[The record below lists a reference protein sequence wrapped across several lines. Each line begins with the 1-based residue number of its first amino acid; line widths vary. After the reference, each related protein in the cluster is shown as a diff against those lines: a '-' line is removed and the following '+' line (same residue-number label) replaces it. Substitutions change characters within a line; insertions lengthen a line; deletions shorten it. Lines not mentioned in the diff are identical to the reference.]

1 MAVGDLINF
10 KYGTL
15 SQIKQASLNNN
26 TISISTDTGTIW
38 LGNTNITSRVIDSYL
53 SNNTLYISKI
63 SDDGTLSSEQVD
75 LNFARFSDLPVY
87 SAGSGIDISNGEISV
102 ILDTDV
108 FEVVES
114 LPTQNISTKKI
125 YLVSN
130 GDTSGD
136 NMYNEW
142 HYLGHGAW
150 EILGSKNVGVN
161 LRDYYTKTEIDAKGY
176 LTSHQDITGKQNILT
191 VGNGIDI
198 TNDVISC
205 TLTVPEV
212 VSELTNDAG
221 YISTETDP
229 TVPSYVKGI
238 TQADITNWNN
248 KADNALLVTLTGIS
262 SQNDQGWDDTID
274 GIYFTTDKTLSEIN
288 SASKVN
294 VLIPAVI
301 ASQFD
306 LGSSDI
312 IVYPDASD
320 IYQFFRSDTLING
333 YFWGSDGG
341 YGRFYVE
348 YIYSFVHKDAVKSD
362 IDLYGGDVTNE
373 QISNGW
379 WVSQVPS
386 VSVTYRGIQTLDNKI
401 HRELSTS
408 YISST
413 SLNTTLASYVTSG
426 YYDTTTRKIYLRH
439 GTNVLSEIDAN
450 DFIKDGMVDTA
461 YVDGSSLVISFNT
474 DAGKQPVHVP
484 IEDIFDPSNYYTKT
498 DIDNAGYIST
508 ETDPIYSASPAAGIT
523 STDISTWNSKTDNVG
538 TITGITMNGSSKGT
552 SGVVDLGT
560 VVTSETDPIYSA
572 SAASGITAS
581 DISNWNSKTDNVGT
595 ITGITMNNT
604 SKGTSGVVDLGTVI
618 TSETQ
623 LSKGATTGNGN
634 AVTDITVSN
643 HEITLTKGSTFLTAH
658 QDIKTIN
665 NNTLVGTGNVTINEL
680 PTVSSTDNGK
690 ILQVVNGTWS
700 LVSPITLYSGT
711 GTPNNSQGNNGDLY
725 MQI

>member
-38 LGNTNITSRVIDSYL
+38 LGNTNVTSRVIDSYL

-102 ILDTDV
+102 VLDTDV
-108 FEVVES
+108 FEIVES

-150 EILGSKNVGVN
+150 EILGSKNVGIN

-205 TLTVPEV
+205 TLTVPES

-229 TVPSYVKGI
+229 TVPSYVKSI
-238 TQADITNWNN
+238 TQQNITDWNN
-248 KADNALLVTLTGIS
+248 K
-262 SQNDQGWDDTID
+262 
-274 GIYFTTDKTLSEIN
+274 
-288 SASKVN
+288 
-294 VLIPAVI
+294 
-301 ASQFD
+301 
-306 LGSSDI
+306 
-312 IVYPDASD
+312 
-320 IYQFFRSDTLING
+320 
-333 YFWGSDGG
+333 
-341 YGRFYVE
+341 
-348 YIYSFVHKDAVKSD
+348 
-362 IDLYGGDVTNE
+362 
-373 QISNGW
+373 
-379 WVSQVPS
+379 
-386 VSVTYRGIQTLDNKI
+386 
-401 HRELSTS
+401 LST
-408 YISST
+408 
-413 SLNTTLASYVTSG
+413 
-426 YYDTTTRKIYLRH
+426 
-439 GTNVLSEIDAN
+439 
-450 DFIKDGMVDTA
+450 
-461 YVDGSSLVISFNT
+461 
-474 DAGKQPVHVP
+474 
-484 IEDIFDPSNYYTKT
+484 
-498 DIDNAGYIST
+498 
-508 ETDPIYSASPAAGIT
+508 
-523 STDISTWNSKTDNVG
+523 
-538 TITGITMNGSSKGT
+538 
-552 SGVVDLGT
+552 
-560 VVTSETDPIYSA
+560 
-572 SAASGITAS
+572 
-581 DISNWNSKTDNVGT
+581 
-595 ITGITMNNT
+595 
-604 SKGTSGVVDLGTVI
+604 
-618 TSETQ
+618 ETQ
-623 LSKGATTGNGN
+623 LSINQRVAGGGN
-634 AVTDITVSN
+634 AITNISVSN
-643 HEITLTKGSTFLTAH
+643 HEITLTKGLTFLTAH

-665 NNTLVGTGNVTINEL
+665 NQTITGTGNVTINEL

-690 ILQVVNGTWS
+690 VLQVVNGVWT
-700 LVSPITLYSGT
+700 LVSPVTLYSGT
-711 GTPNNSQGNNGDLY
+711 GTPSNSQGNNGDLY